1 MLMELALL
9 KTLLDKGFYDSHRG
23 VKCPAEI
30 FSEDGQKIKG
40 SIDTAMERY
49 DRSLTMQELEALF
62 QSDNST
68 MTTAAKDVFS
78 SLFRTMNQ
86 QEPLGED
93 IAKDVLSSLFR
104 RHVGERVANIG
115 FDLVNGNQSSLFSLQ
130 QLLDNHGDNFLPEI
144 NLEFEDMSVETLL
157 AKNALEARW
166 KFNIPSLARRVEGI
180 SDGHLAFIGARSN
193 TGKTSFQCS
202 LIAGPD
208 GFAVQ
213 GAKCL
218 VLCNEE
224 GSHRVGFRMLTA
236 ATGRDGNWIK
246 NNVEETRSIY
256 AGVKDNIHI
265 FDATG
270 KNMSW
275 VDSVCRTYNPDV
287 LVCDVGDKFATKG
300 PDGNETASLKEN
312 AIYARQ
318 IAKKHNLAFLYSTQ
332 LSAEAEGKII
342 LNQSMM
348 EGSKTGK
355 AAEAD
360 LTLLIARNPP
370 MEGQDEEDR
379 GRHVNIAKN
388 KLTGWHGI
396 VHCELNPQTG
406 RYSV

>member
-1 MLMELALL
+1 MELALL
-9 KTLLDKGFYDSHRG
+9 KTLLDKSFYDSHRG

-30 FSEDGQKIKG
+30 FSEDGQKIKS

-93 IAKDVLSSLFR
+93 IANDVLSSLFR
-104 RHVGERVANIG
+104 RHVGERIANIG

-166 KFNIPSLARRVEGI
+166 KFNIPSLARRVEGV
-180 SDGHLAFIGARSN
+180 SDGHLIFVAARSN
-193 TGKTSFQCS
+193 TGKTSLQAS
-202 LIAGPD
+202 LIAGPN
-208 GFAVQ
+208 GFASQ

-224 GSHRVGFRMLTA
+224 GAHRVGFRMLTA
-236 ATGRDGNWIK
+236 ATGFDGNYIK
-246 NNVEETRSIY
+246 NHVEETRAAY
-256 AGVKDNIHI
+256 NPVKDNINI

-270 KNMSW
+270 KSMSW
-275 VDSVCRTYNPDV
+275 VDSVCRTYNPDI
-287 LVCDVGDKFATKG
+287 LVCDVGDKFATKNAE
-300 PDGNETASLKEN
+300 GNETASLKDN

-318 IAKKHNLAFLYSTQ
+318 IAKKHNLAFFYSSQ
-332 LSAEAEGKII
+332 LSAVAEGKIV
-342 LNQSMM
+342 LDQSML

-355 AAEAD
+355 ASEAD
-360 LTLLIARNPP
+360 LMLLVAKNPI
-370 MEGQDEEDR
+370 MEGSDVEDNQ
-379 GRHVNIAKN
+379 RHINIAKN
-388 KLTGWHGI
+388 KLTGIHTI
-396 VHCELNPQTG
+396 VHCELDPATG
-406 RYSV
+406 RYTN